1 MNRTFDLIAPRLPS
15 FSENEWN
22 RWFLDLLRPC
32 LASFNPLML
41 MNVTS
46 FINCTN
52 YRAVVKGLSHVYST
66 TPPER
71 QRANAAVL
79 LNFLKDSAG
88 EFNTPACRKGIQNDA
103 EFLEK
108 NLGSFVEQATFTD
121 LEAFNI
127 SITGAISQL
136 RPSQLAQVLQSS
148 GNINNTD
155 TVRLVFDRLE
165 QGDGFENVEVLLTEL
180 TKNAPNIVIESS
192 ARDLAMNRTFDL
204 IAPRLPSFSENEW
217 NRWFLDLLRPCLASF
232 NPLMLMNVT
241 SFINC
246 TNYRAVVR
254 GLSHVYS
261 TTPPERQRANAAV
274 LLNFLKDSAGE
285 FNTPA
290 CRKGIQ
296 NDAEFLEKNLG
307 SFVEQAT
314 FTDLKAFN
322 VSIMEVL
329 DRLTPQQKAELLVD
343 PDTGALENETFIKVV
358 CNTFLDS
365 SDTDPLSQF
374 IQAFFRQIPR
384 NADCPSYTAIVNG
397 LQQCFKL
404 NLPESVKSSIGSLQM
419 KFLRCRITGSLRCNN
434 TAVNVSH
441 ICADVS
447 GSQQIQSGGN
457 LTEALCNISITA
469 HACSSATHL
478 TPSNV
483 ATLLNCSLQSQ
494 MTYSPEVW
502 KLFIREASPVL
513 DEALTM
519 YSAMAP
525 NTSSQSLT
533 PILEAVGEVII
544 ANFSQMQVQD
554 DAFVKRWFETN
565 LHPFLAASSP
575 NFLFC
580 LSSTNF
586 SCQTYHTV
594 IRAFSRVQPSMKRET
609 QKSVLTHFI
618 QPFLVKNDSSDPGCV
633 SASSGTK
640 EWLQDNFGSF
650 SEFADLQDLQ
660 TLNPNFS
667 VTDSISQLRP
677 SQLAQVLQSSGNINN
692 TDTVR
697 LIFDRLEQADGFENV
712 EVLLT
717 ELTDNAPNIVIE
729 SSARDLAMNR
739 TFDLIAPR
747 LPSFSE
753 NEWNRWFL
761 DLLRPCLASFNPLM
775 LMNVTSFINC
785 TNYRAVVKG
794 LSHVYSTTPPERQRA
809 NAAVLLNF
817 LKDSA
822 GEFNTPACRKGIQ
835 NDAEFLEKNL
845 GSFVEQATFT
855 DLEAFNI
862 SITGAISQLRPSQL
876 AQVLQSSG
884 NINNTDTVRLVFD
897 RLEQGD
903 GFENVEVLLTE
914 LTKNAPNIVIESS
927 ARDLAM
933 NRTFDL
939 IAPRLPSFSE
949 NEWNLWFLDLL
960 RPCLASFNPLMLM
973 NVTSFINC
981 TNYRA
986 VVKGLSHVYSTTPPE
1001 RQRANAAVLLNF
1013 LKDSAGEFNTP
1024 ACRKG
1029 IQNDAEFLE
1038 KNLGSFV
1045 EQATFTDLEAFNISI
1060 TGAISQLRPSQLA
1073 QVLQSSG
1080 NINNTDTVRLVFD
1093 RLEQGD
1099 GFENVEVLLTEL
1111 TKNAPN
1117 IVIESSAR
1125 DLAMNRTFDLIAPRL
1140 PSFSENEWNRWF
1152 LDLLRPCLASFNP
1165 LMLMNVTSFI
1175 NCTNYRAVVRGL
1187 SHVYSTTPPER
1198 QRANAAVLLN
1208 FLKDSAG
1215 EFNTPA
1221 CRKGIQND
1229 AEFLEKNLGSFVEQ
1243 ATFTDL
1249 KAFNVSIMEVLDR
1262 LTPQQKAELLVDPDT
1277 GALEN
1282 ETFIKV
1288 VCNTFLDSSDTDP
1301 LSQFIQAFFRQI
1313 PRNADCPSYTAIVNG
1328 LQQCFKLN
1336 LPESVKSSIG
1346 SLQMKFLRCRITGS
1360 LRCNNTAVNVSH
1372 ICADVSGSQ
1381 QIQSGG
1387 NLTEALCNISITAHA
1402 CSSATHLTPSN
1413 VATLL
1418 NCSLQSQMTYSPEVW
1433 KLFIREASP
1442 VLDEALTMYSAMAPN
1457 TSSQSLTPILEAVGE
1472 VIIAN
1477 FSQMQ
1482 VQDDAFVKRWFE
1494 TNLHP
1499 FLAASSPNFL
1509 FCLSST
1515 NFSCQTYHTVIRA
1528 FSRVQPS
1535 MKRETQKSV
1544 LTHFIQPFLVKNDSS
1559 DPGCVS
1565 ASSGTKEWLQDN
1577 FGSFSE
1583 FADLQD
1589 LQTLNP
1595 NFSVTDSISQLRP
1608 SQLAQ
1613 VLQSSGNINNTDTV
1627 RLVFDRLEQA
1637 DGFENVEVLLTELTD
1652 NAPNIVIESSA
1663 RDLAMNRTFDLIAPR
1678 LPSFSENEWN
1688 RWFLDLLRPC
1698 LASFNPLMLM
1708 NVTSFINCTNYR
1720 AVVKGLSHVYS
1731 TTPPERQRA
1740 NAAVLLNFLKDSAG
1754 EFNTPACRKGIQN
1767 DAEFLEKNLG
1777 SFVEQATFT
1786 DLEAFNISI
1795 TGAISQLRPSQLAQV
1810 LQSSGNINN
1819 TDTVRLVF
1827 DRLEQGDGFENV
1839 EVLLTELTKNAP
1851 NIVIESS
1858 ARDLAMNRTFD
1869 LIAPR
1874 LPSFSENEWNLWF
1887 LDLLRPCL
1895 ASFNPLMLMNVTSFI
1910 NCTNY
1915 RAVVKGLS
1923 HVYSTTPPERQRA
1936 NAAVLLNFL
1945 KDSAGEFNTPACRK
1959 GIQNDAEFLEINL
1972 GSFVEQATF
1981 TDLEAFNIS
1990 ITGAISQLRPSQ
2002 LAQVLQSP
2010 GNINNTDT
2018 VRLVFDRLEQG
2029 DGFENVEVLLT
2040 ELTKNAPNIVIESS
2054 ARDLAMNRTFDL
2066 IAPRLPS
2073 FSENEWNRWFLDL
2086 LRPCLA
2092 SFNPLM
2098 LMNVTS
2104 FINCTNYRAVVKGLS
2119 HVYSTTPP
2127 ERQRANAAVLLN
2139 FLKDSAGEFNT
2150 PACRKGIQNDA
2161 EFLEKNLGSFV
2172 EQATFTDLEAFN
2184 ISITGAISQLRPSQ
2198 LAQVLQSSG
2207 NINNT
2212 DTVRLVF
2219 DRLEQGN
2226 GFENVEVLLT
2236 ELTKNAPNIVIE
2248 SSARDLAMNRTFDLI
2263 APRLPSFSENEWNRW
2278 FLDLLRPCLASFNPL
2293 MLMNVTSFINCTNYR
2308 ACEGL
2313 SHVYSTTPPERQ
2325 RANAAVLLNFLKDSA
2340 SEFNTPACRKGIQND
2355 AQFLEINL
2363 GSFVE
2368 QATFTELNA
2377 FNLSTEVVLQSLSPA
2392 KQAEFLLEPANLS
2405 NETVVTLVFTQLINS
2420 SDVAELGTFF
2430 STFVGGISERN
2441 TTIDPKVRDIV
2452 LSMTLM
2458 ALGPQLPMLRAQEV
2472 DIWFNKNLVLF
2483 LPSINV
2489 TTINLIS
2496 KNISCAS
2503 YQEIVKGFGSVDSHL
2518 SQNQTVLIFSFLKEY
2533 LMAQSSSG
2541 LSCVEGVND
2550 SRRWLQRNFGPFRVH
2565 ATYMDF
2571 VTLNRDFSGVEVAD
2585 LLTLDQL
2592 AQLSTHPSRLNTA
2605 QHAEIIINSVRSADL
2620 GAFFDTVSPAIE
2632 NDQANYSQDV
2642 KSTFLNAIFVRGN
2655 LSSPAI
2661 SDTMVQFWLDHRL
2674 RPLLHNLRSSL
2685 VTPLF
2690 NIWNNRSCN
2699 SSEEMIG
2706 VLEKLHLTFSNATR
2720 REINRNI
2727 FLFLQGPMPL
2737 RCYTGGSFFVYLRN
2751 TFHSFGSPD
2760 VSMFISLLPQDR
2772 QSELICTISTSEL
2785 RQFLSQPNVIGN
2797 SSDIC
2802 IIFNNYNNTSAFLET
2817 EDVPDDVKMAILPCV
2832 WPLSLRS
2839 NSRSDVNLWFDVRL
2853 RNYLRFLNQR
2863 LISSGEVQNATC
2875 VAFQKLVLVMGTN
2888 FTYSGTDIE
2897 PRDVYNT
2904 IRSYLSNVSGVKCYN
2919 ASDATLNSTA
2929 WFVNYIG
2936 TFVRFITLD
2945 DLNAFVNTSQIA
2957 VFVQNPANLQLFNN
2971 TAVPEDVIDFYIS
2984 ELYNINPTFN
2994 PVNLPGHLLCSADV
3008 PGSAFVSQNE
3018 ADATLLLQKLNNFC
3032 NGSQNREVSAAL
3044 ASNFKEINANIIK
3057 VLGESSSGLSTGQLA
3072 TVPSSVLV
3080 SALPTLG
3087 SANSWDQGQANT
3099 VIQKITSGG
3108 FKINS
3113 GSSLT
3118 SLGTLVMGISSDM
3131 MESIPSSEL
3140 LNISHNANFVS
3151 NIEAAP
3157 PVVRETFVQK
3167 IISADPNPVMVV
3179 QNVPDMLAGEISP
3192 TLLAGLNNDVKTS
3205 ELNQKQWTP
3214 DQAQMILPVI
3224 SPDFDTEELSTPV
3237 LQGFTCTS
3245 VARKPKTRVRDL
3257 IHACRPRRGR
3267 PKVELK
3273 ESQVTCMYN
3282 LISEDLSQNFTE
3294 YPSEMLLYFQSR
3306 NVERANCRSYFRA
3319 MGVADFSVV
3328 SDVTNVKRNLLDRA
3342 RSCLDIRGFNMSRE
3356 DVEIVGNMVCTLD
3369 SSYIENSDSSILEKL
3384 TTCPSLSDSQVA
3396 AVETQLL
3403 SGKTKYGNVNS
3414 WNTQTLE
3421 ELGNLPLFFTGRIW
3435 AHIEKR
3441 RRRRFLRRFMPQL
3454 RKNNTSKA
3462 KLKRLFKDISVNRI
3476 SKRGAGCTQGNI
3488 TQVEVNDPS
3497 FPFGYDTTQ
3506 FDLCLDIPVLKDN
3519 LDAMCD
3525 KVDDD
3530 ELQKIILKKLNQAYP
3545 SGVSDE
3551 NVQLLYSVSRV
3562 ATIEDINKWNITKV
3576 DTLSALMNADD
3587 GPWDPVKSKTIIAK
3601 YLNTSGNS
3609 LNTTELNAINSN
3621 LCSLDVSTLKT
3632 ITLNNLR
3639 NTKHLNIESCSLEK
3653 KKALFEIANVS
3664 FSPESGNPQV
3674 YYPLIQ
3680 GYLGGAS
3687 FSEILA
3693 LSNQNISMD
3702 INTFQNLDPAVI
3714 AKMNVTTVRN
3724 LLGQHVSDLALFQND
3739 TVIADWVNMQPQSD
3753 LDLLGLNLTKRVAT
3767 STPAPGNTTSD
3778 TTVATTPPTTDG
3790 NTTSSN
3796 TSVNTT
3802 GPLTGGNT
3810 TSSNTTVGTTGS
3822 STVGGNTSSSS
3833 TTAVTTTPPAGG
3845 GNTSSSSTT
3854 AVTTTPPAGGGNTS
3868 SSSTTAVTTTPPA
3881 GGVTTGQSTTTTA
3894 LATQAS
3900 TTNSGTQ
3907 PARHS
3912 PQSIVL
3918 TALLTAMLQRLH
3930 HFL

>member
-1 MNRTFDLIAPRLPS
+1 MQKT
-15 FSENEWN
+15 
-22 RWFLDLLRPC
+22 
-32 LASFNPLML
+32 
-41 MNVTS
+41 
-46 FINCTN
+46 
-52 YRAVVKGLSHVYST
+52 
-66 TPPER
+66 
-71 QRANAAVL
+71 
-79 LNFLKDSAG
+79 DS
-88 EFNTPACRKGIQNDA
+88 
-103 EFLEK
+103 
-108 NLGSFVEQATFTD
+108 
-121 LEAFNI
+121 
-127 SITGAISQL
+127 ISQL

-165 QGDGFENVEVLLTEL
+165 QN
-180 TKNAPNIVIESS
+180 
-192 ARDLAMNRTFDL
+192 
-204 IAPRLPSFSENEW
+204 
-217 NRWFLDLLRPCLASF
+217 
-232 NPLMLMNVT
+232 
-241 SFINC
+241 
-246 TNYRAVVR
+246 
-254 GLSHVYS
+254 
-261 TTPPERQRANAAV
+261 
-274 LLNFLKDSAGE
+274 
-285 FNTPA
+285 
-290 CRKGIQ
+290 
-296 NDAEFLEKNLG
+296 
-307 SFVEQAT
+307 
-314 FTDLKAFN
+314 
-322 VSIMEVL
+322 
-329 DRLTPQQKAELLVD
+329 
-343 PDTGALENETFIKVV
+343 
-358 CNTFLDS
+358 
-365 SDTDPLSQF
+365 
-374 IQAFFRQIPR
+374 
-384 NADCPSYTAIVNG
+384 
-397 LQQCFKL
+397 
-404 NLPESVKSSIGSLQM
+404 
-419 KFLRCRITGSLRCNN
+419 
-434 TAVNVSH
+434 
-441 ICADVS
+441 
-447 GSQQIQSGGN
+447 
-457 LTEALCNISITA
+457 
-469 HACSSATHL
+469 
-478 TPSNV
+478 
-483 ATLLNCSLQSQ
+483 
-494 MTYSPEVW
+494 
-502 KLFIREASPVL
+502 
-513 DEALTM
+513 
-519 YSAMAP
+519 
-525 NTSSQSLT
+525 
-533 PILEAVGEVII
+533 
-544 ANFSQMQVQD
+544 
-554 DAFVKRWFETN
+554 
-565 LHPFLAASSP
+565 
-575 NFLFC
+575 
-580 LSSTNF
+580 
-586 SCQTYHTV
+586 
-594 IRAFSRVQPSMKRET
+594 
-609 QKSVLTHFI
+609 
-618 QPFLVKNDSSDPGCV
+618 
-633 SASSGTK
+633 
-640 EWLQDNFGSF
+640 
-650 SEFADLQDLQ
+650 
-660 TLNPNFS
+660 
-667 VTDSISQLRP
+667 
-677 SQLAQVLQSSGNINN
+677 
-692 TDTVR
+692 
-697 LIFDRLEQADGFENV
+697 DGFENV

-822 GEFNTPACRKGIQ
+822 SEFNTPACRKGIQNDAEFLEKNLGSFVEQATFTDLEAFNISITGAISQLRPSQLAQVLQSSGNINNTDTVRLVFDRLEQGNGFENVEVLLTELTKNAPNIVIESSARDLAMNRTFDLIAPRLPSFSENEWNLWFLDLLRPCLASFNPLMLMNVTSFINCTNYRAVVKGLSHVYSTTPPERQRANAAVLLNFLKESAGEFNTPACRKGIQ

-897 RLEQGD
+897 RLEQGN

-949 NEWNLWFLDLL
+949 NEWNRWFLDLL

-1827 DRLEQGDGFENV
+1827 DRLKQGNGFENV

-1858 ARDLAMNRTFD
+1858 TRDLAMNRTFD

-1874 LPSFSENEWNLWF
+1874 LPSFSENEWNRWF

-1895 ASFNPLMLMNVTSFI
+1895 ASFNPLMLMNVTLFI

-1945 KDSAGEFNTPACRK
+1945 KDSASEFNTPACRK
-1959 GIQNDAEFLEINL
+1959 GIQNDAEFLEKNL

-2002 LAQVLQSP
+2002 LAQVLQSS

-2029 DGFENVEVLLT
+2029 NGFENVEVLLT

-2219 DRLEQGN
+2219 DRLKQGNGFENVEVLLTELTKNAPNIVIESSTRDLAMNRTFDLIAPRLPSFSENEWNRWFLDLLRPCLASFNPLMLMNVTLFINCTNYRAVVKGLSHVYSTTPPERQRANAAVLLNFLKDSASEFNTPACRKGIQNDAEFLEKNLGSFVEQATFTDLEAFNISITGAISQLRPSQLAQVLQSSGNINNTDTVRLVFDRLEQGN

-2308 ACEGL
+2308 AVVKGL

-2377 FNLSTEVVLQSLSPA
+2377 FNLST
-2392 KQAEFLLEPANLS
+2392 
-2405 NETVVTLVFTQLINS
+2405 
-2420 SDVAELGTFF
+2420 
-2430 STFVGGISERN
+2430 
-2441 TTIDPKVRDIV
+2441 
-2452 LSMTLM
+2452 
-2458 ALGPQLPMLRAQEV
+2458 
-2472 DIWFNKNLVLF
+2472 
-2483 LPSINV
+2483 
-2489 TTINLIS
+2489 
-2496 KNISCAS
+2496 
-2503 YQEIVKGFGSVDSHL
+2503 
-2518 SQNQTVLIFSFLKEY
+2518 
-2533 LMAQSSSG
+2533 
-2541 LSCVEGVND
+2541 
-2550 SRRWLQRNFGPFRVH
+2550 
-2565 ATYMDF
+2565 
-2571 VTLNRDFSGVEVAD
+2571 
-2585 LLTLDQL
+2585 
-2592 AQLSTHPSRLNTA
+2592 
-2605 QHAEIIINSVRSADL
+2605 
-2620 GAFFDTVSPAIE
+2620 
-2632 NDQANYSQDV
+2632 
-2642 KSTFLNAIFVRGN
+2642 
-2655 LSSPAI
+2655 
-2661 SDTMVQFWLDHRL
+2661 
-2674 RPLLHNLRSSL
+2674 
-2685 VTPLF
+2685 
-2690 NIWNNRSCN
+2690 
-2699 SSEEMIG
+2699 
-2706 VLEKLHLTFSNATR
+2706 
-2720 REINRNI
+2720 
-2727 FLFLQGPMPL
+2727 
-2737 RCYTGGSFFVYLRN
+2737 
-2751 TFHSFGSPD
+2751 
-2760 VSMFISLLPQDR
+2760 
-2772 QSELICTISTSEL
+2772 
-2785 RQFLSQPNVIGN
+2785 
-2797 SSDIC
+2797 
-2802 IIFNNYNNTSAFLET
+2802 
-2817 EDVPDDVKMAILPCV
+2817 
-2832 WPLSLRS
+2832 
-2839 NSRSDVNLWFDVRL
+2839 
-2853 RNYLRFLNQR
+2853 
-2863 LISSGEVQNATC
+2863 
-2875 VAFQKLVLVMGTN
+2875 
-2888 FTYSGTDIE
+2888 
-2897 PRDVYNT
+2897 
-2904 IRSYLSNVSGVKCYN
+2904 
-2919 ASDATLNSTA
+2919 
-2929 WFVNYIG
+2929 
-2936 TFVRFITLD
+2936 
-2945 DLNAFVNTSQIA
+2945 
-2957 VFVQNPANLQLFNN
+2957 
-2971 TAVPEDVIDFYIS
+2971 
-2984 ELYNINPTFN
+2984 
-2994 PVNLPGHLLCSADV
+2994 
-3008 PGSAFVSQNE
+3008 
-3018 ADATLLLQKLNNFC
+3018 
-3032 NGSQNREVSAAL
+3032 
-3044 ASNFKEINANIIK
+3044 
-3057 VLGESSSGLSTGQLA
+3057 
-3072 TVPSSVLV
+3072 
-3080 SALPTLG
+3080 
-3087 SANSWDQGQANT
+3087 
-3099 VIQKITSGG
+3099 
-3108 FKINS
+3108 
-3113 GSSLT
+3113 
-3118 SLGTLVMGISSDM
+3118 
-3131 MESIPSSEL
+3131 
-3140 LNISHNANFVS
+3140 
-3151 NIEAAP
+3151 
-3157 PVVRETFVQK
+3157 
-3167 IISADPNPVMVV
+3167 
-3179 QNVPDMLAGEISP
+3179 
-3192 TLLAGLNNDVKTS
+3192 
-3205 ELNQKQWTP
+3205 
-3214 DQAQMILPVI
+3214 
-3224 SPDFDTEELSTPV
+3224 
-3237 LQGFTCTS
+3237 
-3245 VARKPKTRVRDL
+3245 
-3257 IHACRPRRGR
+3257 
-3267 PKVELK
+3267 
-3273 ESQVTCMYN
+3273 
-3282 LISEDLSQNFTE
+3282 
-3294 YPSEMLLYFQSR
+3294 
-3306 NVERANCRSYFRA
+3306 
-3319 MGVADFSVV
+3319 
-3328 SDVTNVKRNLLDRA
+3328 
-3342 RSCLDIRGFNMSRE
+3342 
-3356 DVEIVGNMVCTLD
+3356 
-3369 SSYIENSDSSILEKL
+3369 
-3384 TTCPSLSDSQVA
+3384 
-3396 AVETQLL
+3396 
-3403 SGKTKYGNVNS
+3403 
-3414 WNTQTLE
+3414 
-3421 ELGNLPLFFTGRIW
+3421 
-3435 AHIEKR
+3435 
-3441 RRRRFLRRFMPQL
+3441 
-3454 RKNNTSKA
+3454 
-3462 KLKRLFKDISVNRI
+3462 
-3476 SKRGAGCTQGNI
+3476 
-3488 TQVEVNDPS
+3488 
-3497 FPFGYDTTQ
+3497 
-3506 FDLCLDIPVLKDN
+3506 
-3519 LDAMCD
+3519 
-3525 KVDDD
+3525 
-3530 ELQKIILKKLNQAYP
+3530 
-3545 SGVSDE
+3545 
-3551 NVQLLYSVSRV
+3551 
-3562 ATIEDINKWNITKV
+3562 
-3576 DTLSALMNADD
+3576 
-3587 GPWDPVKSKTIIAK
+3587 
-3601 YLNTSGNS
+3601 
-3609 LNTTELNAINSN
+3609 
-3621 LCSLDVSTLKT
+3621 
-3632 ITLNNLR
+3632 
-3639 NTKHLNIESCSLEK
+3639 
-3653 KKALFEIANVS
+3653 
-3664 FSPESGNPQV
+3664 
-3674 YYPLIQ
+3674 
-3680 GYLGGAS
+3680 
-3687 FSEILA
+3687 
-3693 LSNQNISMD
+3693 
-3702 INTFQNLDPAVI
+3702 
-3714 AKMNVTTVRN
+3714 
-3724 LLGQHVSDLALFQND
+3724 
-3739 TVIADWVNMQPQSD
+3739 
-3753 LDLLGLNLTKRVAT
+3753 
-3767 STPAPGNTTSD
+3767 
-3778 TTVATTPPTTDG
+3778 
-3790 NTTSSN
+3790 
-3796 TSVNTT
+3796 
-3802 GPLTGGNT
+3802 
-3810 TSSNTTVGTTGS
+3810 
-3822 STVGGNTSSSS
+3822 
-3833 TTAVTTTPPAGG
+3833 
-3845 GNTSSSSTT
+3845 
-3854 AVTTTPPAGGGNTS
+3854 
-3868 SSSTTAVTTTPPA
+3868 
-3881 GGVTTGQSTTTTA
+3881 
-3894 LATQAS
+3894 
-3900 TTNSGTQ
+3900 
-3907 PARHS
+3907 
-3912 PQSIVL
+3912 
-3918 TALLTAMLQRLH
+3918 
-3930 HFL
+3930 